1 MYKEKQNF
9 KISYW
14 FEDKEHIATAIITV
28 PIEAE
33 EGIKIFYPKDKEKE
47 FLLFNEASVIVNEHK
62 KTLKQL
68 GNHVITK
75 IEIV

>member
-1 MYKEKQNF
+1 MNDKERNF

-14 FEDKEHIATAIITV
+14 FGDKEYTVTAKITV
-28 PIEAE
+28 PIEAKE
-33 EGIKIFYPKDKEKE
+33 EIKVFCPKDKEKE

-62 KTLKQL
+62 KSLNQL
-68 GNHVITK
+68 DKHVITK